1 MKLPSQNHFSRSED
15 ASSFYLTFIAHL
27 SRGCDRLREYFE
39 ILTKQSER
47 PLLALFRQPYR
58 MDPKS
63 FENTAAEGTQIFSPS
78 SVPLMSVVKPEERGF
93 DSIPWLKD
101 EAQDSP
107 RMPWKTRHFKA
118 AVSQNFTPFNSNVTG
133 VIQDHTVLF
142 HPQCLCQIE
151 RIQPGSRSF
160 QGQLFQM
167 REVPSKKA
175 HPRQRSTM

>member
-1 MKLPSQNHFSRSED
+1 MKLPSQNHFTRSED

-118 AVSQNFTPFNSNVTG
+118 AIILFSSIPNVFAKLRESN
-133 VIQDHTVLF
+133 
-142 HPQCLCQIE
+142 
-151 RIQPGSRSF
+151 
-160 QGQLFQM
+160 QG
-167 REVPSKKA
+167 REVFKVNYSKCGKYPPKKPILDSGVQCNDPALSTSFSNA
-175 HPRQRSTM
+175 H

>member
-1 MKLPSQNHFSRSED
+1 MKLPSQNHFTRSED

-63 FENTAAEGTQIFSPS
+63 FENTAAE
-78 SVPLMSVVKPEERGF
+78 ERGF

-118 AVSQNFTPFNSNVTG
+118 AIILFSSIPNVFAKLRESN
-133 VIQDHTVLF
+133 
-142 HPQCLCQIE
+142 
-151 RIQPGSRSF
+151 
-160 QGQLFQM
+160 QG
-167 REVPSKKA
+167 REVFKVNYSKCGKYPPKKPILDSGVQCNDPALSTSFSNA
-175 HPRQRSTM
+175 H

>member
-63 FENTAAEGTQIFSPS
+63 FENTAA
-78 SVPLMSVVKPEERGF
+78 EERGF